1 MHNAI
6 VDRAT
11 SKLLAAAIALT
22 LLPGPA
28 SAVVSA
34 PELPNP
40 GHTGMG
46 RQQQIQLGYQSAA
59 QVYQQMPVLPDNS
72 PETQYV
78 RQLGAKLVA
87 TIPSSI
93 HGRMNSTSSRRRR
106 STPSRCPAG
115 PCSSTSEPSRQP
127 TMRRNSRG

>member
-34 PELPNP
+34 P
-40 GHTGMG
+40 
-46 RQQQIQLGYQSAA
+46 RAA
-59 QVYQQMPVLPDNS
+59 QSRPHGHEQAAADPGWLPV
-72 PETQYV
+72 
-78 RQLGAKLVA
+78 
-87 TIPSSI
+87 
-93 HGRMNSTSSRRRR
+93 GRASL
-106 STPSRCPAG
+106 
-115 PCSSTSEPSRQP
+115 
-127 TMRRNSRG
+127 